1 MHKKNLLLAGLL
13 ALLTAPVLAQQNAGI
28 DRMTAIMEAIKRGD
42 MSQLSGPD
50 RAAVHTGQESA
61 RTSADLENADPAAIE
76 SAIRQND
83 QWQQMTREAY
93 VAALPPR
100 DRARGESILL
110 GNGTLP
116 DSNGRLYYF
125 VSRSMPISLL
135 RAYAAEALY
144 TGGTL
149 VVKGIRRGNTIK
161 EYVEEVVS
169 EFNTADGQVLAALE
183 VNPNL
188 FDMFNVT
195 VVPTTV
201 WTTRLGLDDVGAGC
215 ENLPEGATVPQVTLT
230 GPDGEPITLDRPTC
244 AQAPADS
251 FYKISGA
258 LLTTYVLERF
268 ESAGAPAQAMNH
280 YRAQLAERHANV
292 FDGSVRQVTGNTMPP
307 LEGELKVDTL
317 PRGVL
322 LGWKDSLETL
332 NVQRGP
338 YGPTFSAE
346 LDDDPVYRKELQQ
359 KVEHGLQR

>member
-1 MHKKNLLLAGLL
+1 MSSPKFLL
-13 ALLTAPVLAQQNAGI
+13 ALLAVLTTTPTLAQQAGI
-28 DRMTAIMEAIKRGD
+28 ERMTAIMEALKRGD
-42 MSQLSGPD
+42 VTSLSAAD
-50 RAAVHTGQESA
+50 RGAVQAGQDSA
-61 RTSADLENADPAAIE
+61 RVSSEFQNADASTIE
-76 SAIRQND
+76 RAVEQNN

-110 GNGTLP
+110 GNGTAP

-195 VVPTTV
+195 VVPATV
-201 WTTRLGLDDVGAGC
+201 WTTRMGLDDVGAGC
-215 ENLPEGATVPQVTLT
+215 DNLPEGTPVPQVTMT
-230 GPDGEPITLDRPTC
+230 GPDEAPITLDRPTC
-244 AQAPADS
+244 APAPADS
-251 FYKISGA
+251 YYKLSGA
-258 LLTTYVLERF
+258 LLTTYVLDRF
-268 ESAGAPAQAMNH
+268 EEAGAPQAAMNH

-292 FDGSVRQVTGNTMPP
+292 FDGSVRAPAPGNAMPP

-322 LGWKDSLETL
+322 LSWRESLESL

-338 YGPTFSAE
+338 YGPTFSSE
-346 LDDDPVYRKELQQ
+346 LDDDPIYRKELL
-359 KVEHGLQR
+359 KKIEHGLLR